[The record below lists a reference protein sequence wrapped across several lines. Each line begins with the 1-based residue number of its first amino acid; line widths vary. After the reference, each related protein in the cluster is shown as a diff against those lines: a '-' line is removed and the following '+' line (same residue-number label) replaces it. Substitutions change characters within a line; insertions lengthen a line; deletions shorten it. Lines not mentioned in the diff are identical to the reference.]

1 MSAEPGTTIVR
12 IPYTPRPQLAFIHA
26 KLEQVEEACL
36 VIHRRAGKTV
46 LLINHIIKQ
55 AATFAG
61 DDGEFAY
68 VAPYLKQAKRIAWKY
83 LKRYTANFP
92 NRAVSE
98 SELTITLPNG
108 SRIGLF
114 GADNPEALRGVYLD
128 GSVLDEFEQIDSD
141 VYESILSP
149 ALMDRN
155 GWVVFSGTPNGRNN
169 LWKKLQEL
177 RSDPEAFAVVL
188 PASRTK
194 ILTPT
199 QLAKARKRC
208 NTQEKYD
215 REFECS
221 FDSMAGKKIYPEFSF
236 NTHVATVPL
245 IPTTPEHIIR
255 GWDNTGLSPA
265 VVLTYMENQQ
275 WRVFKEFVFHDTD
288 IRDATEAVVTWCQS
302 RLHPRC
308 TFSDYCDPAGK
319 NRDTIKMSA
328 KTYITLKAR
337 EMGQD
342 LRLQDGV
349 QTPEIRWS
357 SVRGRLTRVFNGEP
371 AFLLDAGCDN
381 LLQGFMGAYAFKEMA
396 GNPGVYLKK
405 ADKSTGFADSQDALQ
420 YIASRI
426 FLTNEAV
433 KDRDLSQDFYD
444 EDDQAGFDDDY
455 GHGRSAIG
463 GY

>member
-1 MSAEPGTTIVR
+1 MTEIRKIV

-26 KLEQVEEACL
+26 KLEAVEEACM

-55 AATFAG
+55 AAMFPG

-68 VAPYLKQAKRIAWKY
+68 VAPFLKQAKRIAWKY
-83 LKRYTANFP
+83 LKKFTAVFP
-92 NRAVSE
+92 NRVVSE

-128 GSVLDEFEQIDSD
+128 GAVLDEYEQIDTD

-155 GWVVFSGTPNGRNN
+155 GWVVFSGTPNGRNA
-169 LWKKLQEL
+169 LWRKMNEL
-177 RSDPEAFAVVL
+177 RQDPDAFSIVL
-188 PASRTK
+188 PASKTK
-194 ILTPT
+194 ILSPS

-215 REFECS
+215 REYECS
-221 FDSMAGKKIYPEFSF
+221 FDSMAGKKIYPEF
-236 NTHVATVPL
+236 NYQTHVAQSPIT
-245 IPTTPEHIIR
+245 PTDPVLIIR

-288 IRDATEAVVTWCQS
+288 IRDATEAVITWCHLN
-302 RLHPRC
+302 LHPLC
-308 TFSDYCDPAGK
+308 TYADYCDPAGK
-319 NRDTIKMSA
+319 NRDSTKMSPRD
-328 KTYITLKAR
+328 YITIKAR

-342 LRLQDGV
+342 LWLQDGV

-357 SVRGRLTRVFNGEP
+357 AVRGRLTRIFNGEP
-371 AFLLDAGCDN
+371 AFLIDSQCEN

-405 ADKSTGFADSQDALQ
+405 ADKSSGFADSQDAVQ

-433 KDRDLSQDFYD
+433 RSRDLDPGYYADD
-444 EDDQAGFDDDY
+444 EDTYPCG
-455 GHGRSAIG
+455 GR
-463 GY
+463 